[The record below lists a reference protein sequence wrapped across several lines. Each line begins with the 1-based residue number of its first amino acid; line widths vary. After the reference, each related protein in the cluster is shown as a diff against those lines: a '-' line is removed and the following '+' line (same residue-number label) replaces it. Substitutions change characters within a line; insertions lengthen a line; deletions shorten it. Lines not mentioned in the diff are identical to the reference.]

1 MAIDRRMLL
10 GGLAA
15 GVTTLAGGVARAS
28 LEYYDRQPIR
38 PDTVNVVGQDL
49 DTILE
54 RGVIRIAAY
63 DEFAPFSYRVGRE
76 PQGIDVVLA
85 EAIAE
90 RLGVSL
96 RLMLVRADEDV
107 SADLRNYIW
116 RGPVVGGD
124 VANVMLHIPYARS
137 FNILNEMAH
146 LFGLYHEEVLALAV
160 DPEKLDPALGV
171 LGLDQDLVAAEVDTI
186 GDVYLSSLQG
196 GRLREKV
203 TRHRTPELAVAAL
216 VQGRVAA
223 AMGPMSQLEG
233 LLGEERRRF
242 RFVTGPFPGLAIASW
257 PIGAAVHISYRDVG
271 YEVGDI
277 ITDLVQTGRMAEIF
291 ADHGVTW
298 RQPAML

>member
-1 MAIDRRMLL
+1 MQRRTLL
-10 GGLAA
+10 GGFGAGMTALAA
-15 GVTTLAGGVARAS
+15 GRARAA
-28 LEYYDRQPIR
+28 LEYYDRKPIR

-54 RGVIRIAAY
+54 RGVIRIAVY
-63 DEFAPFSYRVGRE
+63 EDFAPFSWRSGRE
-76 PQGIDVVLA
+76 PHGIDVVLA
-85 EAIAE
+85 ETIAE

-96 RLMLVRADEDV
+96 RLMMIHADEDV
-107 SADLRNYIW
+107 AADLRNYIW

-124 VANVMLHIPYARS
+124 VANVMLHVPYARS

-160 DPEKLDPALGV
+160 DPEKLDPGDGV
-171 LGLDQDLVAAEVDTI
+171 LGLDAELVAVEVDTI
-186 GDVYLSSLQG
+186 GDVYLSSFQG
-196 GRLREKV
+196 GRLRETV
-203 TRHRTPELAVAAL
+203 TRHRTPELAVRAL
-216 VQGRVAA
+216 VEGRVGA

-242 RFVTGPFPGLAIASW
+242 RFVTGPFPGLAIAAW

-277 ITDLVQTGRMAEIF
+277 ITDMVQTGRMAEIF